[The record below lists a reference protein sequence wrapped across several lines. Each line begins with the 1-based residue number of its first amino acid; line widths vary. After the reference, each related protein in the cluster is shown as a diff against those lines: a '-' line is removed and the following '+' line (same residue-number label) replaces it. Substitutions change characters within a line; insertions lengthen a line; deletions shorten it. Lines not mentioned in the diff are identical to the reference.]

1 MAPNRPPTG
10 RPPTVGT
17 LAVDT
22 SRDRLGVV
30 MDHRGPY
37 IQLRPRSGGI
47 EWDAC
52 PEDVRAATQDDR
64 LRLSVREMNERSSN
78 NGGGLR

>member
-1 MAPNRPPTG
+1 MTPAKHPPA
-10 RPPTVGT
+10 RGT

-37 IQLRPRSGGI
+37 LQLRPRGGGI
-47 EWDAC
+47 EWDALA
-52 PEDVRAATQDDR
+52 EDVRAATQDDR
-64 LRLSVREMNERSSN
+64 LRLSVRELNERSSSQAE
-78 NGGGLR
+78 GTVR